1 MADSPKYAH
10 LSDQIPPLPEI
21 FRKGGWLPDATPITP
36 ETWYEFWCVAAIHGW
51 FMVLTSPR
59 LWARLRRI
67 PPKAFLLKIVDVY
80 LVYAKSSRRYS
91 HNPQIR
97 PPVDLALRAA
107 SVERLRS
114 LLVDW
119 EPPVVTP
126 EIREAAMA
134 AHLTEMGEPLAENWD
149 GPEFEPKDAPLEAML
164 PWPEGGEWDEEAF
177 LAGRMNEEGNQ
188 PK

>member
-1 MADSPKYAH
+1 MEDSIKYA
-10 LSDQIPPLPEI
+10 LLGDQLHPVPEV
-21 FRKGGWLPDATPITP
+21 FRNGGWLPDGTPITP
-36 ETWYEFWCVAAIHGW
+36 ETWNEFWSVASIHGW

-67 PPKAFLLKIVDVY
+67 PSKAFLLKIVDVY

-107 SVERLRS
+107 SADRLRN

-134 AHLTEMGEPLAENWD
+134 AHRAEVNEPLKENWD
-149 GPEFEPKDAPLEAML
+149 GPEFEPEDAPLEAML
-164 PWPEGGEWDEEAF
+164 PWPEGEWNEEAF
-177 LAGRMNEEGNQ
+177 LAGRLNDEGNQ